1 LAAAKAGAD
10 RLEEI
15 IVAEAVPTAVAER
28 ARRAA
33 EVHVAR
39 RAATLDR
46 LGDGAGDDA
55 TGDVARLRR
64 LLIDAERE
72 ELLRWRDAGRLS
84 DRGLRA
90 LDRELDVEEGRPR

>member
-1 LAAAKAGAD
+1 
-10 RLEEI
+10 
-15 IVAEAVPTAVAER
+15 
-28 ARRAA
+28 
-33 EVHVAR
+33 VHVAR
-39 RAATLDR
+39 RASTLDR
-46 LGDGAGDDA
+46 LADGDGDDG

-72 ELLRWRDAGRLS
+72 ELLRWQDAGRLS